1 MVDIAVVAILMVAFV
16 RLDNIASIDLVNL
29 VIILLTVRVIS
40 DRFDLQAI

>member
-40 DRFDLQAI
+40 DRFDL